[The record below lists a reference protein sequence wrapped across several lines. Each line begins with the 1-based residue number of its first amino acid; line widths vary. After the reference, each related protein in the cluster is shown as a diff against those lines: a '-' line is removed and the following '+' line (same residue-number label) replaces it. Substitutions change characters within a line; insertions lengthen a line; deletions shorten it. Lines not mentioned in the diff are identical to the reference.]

1 MLPAG
6 SRRSGG
12 SWLFDI
18 RWSIDSSDDEGIRS
32 SDGVEVGSMV
42 STLQV
47 QG

>member
-6 SRRSGG
+6 SRRSRG
-12 SWLFDI
+12 SWQLDI
-18 RWSIDSSDDEGIRS
+18 RRSIDSSDDEGIRS
-32 SDGVEVGSMV
+32 WDDVEAGLMA